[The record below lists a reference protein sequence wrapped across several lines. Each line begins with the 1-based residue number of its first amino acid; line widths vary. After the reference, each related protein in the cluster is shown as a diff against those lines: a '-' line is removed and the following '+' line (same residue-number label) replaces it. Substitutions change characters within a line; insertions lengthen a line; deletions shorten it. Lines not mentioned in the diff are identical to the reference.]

1 MTRLVVYVGASEG
14 YTAAKRV
21 LEGVAEVCHVKAET
35 EILEV
40 ALKKADALLDA
51 SMKVRITNEMLANA
65 ENLVIISCATTGS
78 DHIFRKVGIEQKVE
92 IRTLKENSDLLSNLT
107 PAAELSWALL
117 MACARKL
124 KGALHHVTEGNW
136 VREDFPGVMLNGK
149 KLGLIGC
156 GRIGGWMARYA
167 QAFGMEVIG
176 YDPYLAIVPS
186 PIKKVSIDEV
196 FKYSD
201 FISIHV
207 HLSSETENLVS
218 RELLQLTKKGVILI
232 NTSRGQI
239 VDEGA
244 LLVGLKNGH
253 IAAAGLDVITG
264 EPDIRNHPLVVY
276 SRDNDNLLI
285 TPHCGGFSPD
295 AVKLVCAKAA
305 EKIKIKLMEA
315 KK

>member
-1 MTRLVVYVGASEG
+1 MTRVVVYVGASEG
-14 YTAAKRV
+14 YMAAKQV
-21 LEGVAEVCHVKAET
+21 LEGVAEVHHIKAET
-35 EILEV
+35 EILEA

-51 SMKVRITNEMLANA
+51 SMKIRITNEMLANA

-78 DHIFRKVGIEQKVE
+78 DHIFRKDGIEQKVE
-92 IRTLKENSDLLSNLT
+92 IRTLKENSELLSNLT

-136 VREDFPGVMLNGK
+136 VREDFPGIMLNGK

-176 YDPYLAIVPS
+176 YDPYLATVPS

-201 FISIHV
+201 FISVHV
-207 HLSSETENLVS
+207 HLSPETENLVS

-239 VDEGA
+239 VDEEA
-244 LLVGLKNGH
+244 LLEGLKSGH

-264 EPDIRNHPLVVY
+264 EPDIRSHPLVLY

-305 EKIKIKLMEA
+305 EKIKIKFMEA
-315 KK
+315 MK